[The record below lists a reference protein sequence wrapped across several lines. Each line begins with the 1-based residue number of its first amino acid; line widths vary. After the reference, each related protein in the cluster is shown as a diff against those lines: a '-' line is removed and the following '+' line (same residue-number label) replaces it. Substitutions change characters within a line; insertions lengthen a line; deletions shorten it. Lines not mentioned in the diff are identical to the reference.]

1 MKSKR
6 RSRLARPAK
15 GKYGERVAYA
25 EWHNS

>member
-1 MKSKR
+1 MKSKLR
-6 RSRLARPAK
+6 LRLARPPK